1 MAENHFK
8 DSISV
13 FKNDRK
19 TDSNNQPHFRG
30 TIELSD
36 EIIQALVDTKSY
48 KIDLSLWKR
57 EVKENHPILSGAVQL
72 PYSLRKEEIAPTTT
86 KAPESF
92 DQLKDDIPF

>member
-1 MAENHFK
+1 MAENNFK

-13 FKNDRK
+13 FRNDRK
-19 TDSNNQPHFRG
+19 TQGDRQPEFRG

-36 EIIQALVDTKSY
+36 EIIQALIDTKSY

-57 EVKENHPILSGAVQL
+57 EVKDNSPVLSGAVQL
-72 PYSLRKEEIAPTTT
+72 PYSLRKEEIAPT

-92 DQLKDDIPF
+92 DDLKDDIPF

>member
-1 MAENHFK
+1 MAENNFK

-19 TDSNNQPHFRG
+19 TQGDRQPEFRG

-57 EVKENHPILSGAVQL
+57 EAKENHPILSGAVQL
-72 PYSLRKEEIAPTTT
+72 PYSLRKEEIAPTT

-92 DQLKDDIPF
+92 DDLKDDIPF

>member
-1 MAENHFK
+1 MAETNHFK

-19 TDSNNQPHFRG
+19 TQGDRQPEFRG

-36 EIIQALVDTKSY
+36 EIIQALVNTKSY

-57 EVKENHPILSGAVQL
+57 EVKENHPILSRAVQL
-72 PYSLRKEEIAPTTT
+72 HDALRKDEIAPTT

-92 DQLKDDIPF
+92 DDLKDDIPF